1 MAIDQRAVRQRCK
14 GSTNAVSSTQQ
25 SASDGMPPFIRRR
38 TFSEAL
44 ALVVVLSLVAGMTSL
59 IAVATLRPSSKPWV
73 SHTGLSR
80 TPALAANGTQS
91 SDTDIRRSMH
101 IDYERRLET
110 ATRGGRK
117 PPVLTYLR
125 WLHIPKTGTSI
136 VNTFVRWGCTN
147 ISRDMF
153 VIPRLERPKDLEIP
167 VEATFM
173 WDWFFRNQSGREWLD
188 DHCKGRLVAPH
199 PTTKKSEYSFHL
211 HRPLQRWEI
220 PHTASMFRM
229 PRQRSYSNYMH
240 LSKHYNES
248 RKPIEPLRD
257 FLKREEFWSQ
267 HAKLLLGRKFRDKRV
282 ITVPEARIAARIV
295 SDFIPFAGLTEEFRL
310 SCRLFHAVFGGV
322 PHLVQ
327 FENVRPGL
335 DRYKHQGRRSE
346 SFRYDETEFG
356 DWRDEADEIV
366 YEAARN
372 RFWNDV
378 RRWKD
383 EIELDGL
390 GPVHIKQSA

>member
-1 MAIDQRAVRQRCK
+1 MTIDQRAVRQRSK
-14 GSTNAVSSTQQ
+14 GNIT
-25 SASDGMPPFIRRR
+25 SASATQESAADGMPPSIRQR
-38 TFSEAL
+38 TFSESL
-44 ALVVVLSLVAGMTSL
+44 AFIAVFSLVAGITAL
-59 IAVATLRPSSKPWV
+59 TAYTTFRPASKPWV
-73 SHTGLSR
+73 LHRDSSK
-80 TPALAANGTQS
+80 TPALAANGVQHDVS
-91 SDTDIRRSMH
+91 DIRQSMH
-101 IDYERRLET
+101 IDYERRLEA

-117 PPVLTYLR
+117 LPVLTYLR

-147 ISRDMF
+147 ISQDTF
-153 VIPRLERPKDLEIP
+153 VVPRLERPKDLEVS

-173 WDWFFRNQSGREWLD
+173 WDWFFRNKTGRQWLD
-188 DHCKGRLVAPH
+188 DHCKDRLVTPH
-199 PTTKKSEYSFHL
+199 PTTKKNEYSFHL

-220 PHTASMFRM
+220 PHTASVFRM

-248 RKPIEPLRD
+248 RQPFETLYD

-267 HAKLLLGRKFRDKRV
+267 HAKLLLGRKYRDQRV
-282 ITVPEARIAARIV
+282 ITIPEARTAAKIV
-295 SDFIPFAGLTEEFRL
+295 SDHIAFAGLTEEFRL
-310 SCRLFHAVFGGV
+310 SCRLFHAMFGGV
-322 PHLVQ
+322 PHLLQ

-335 DRYKHQGRRSE
+335 DRYKHKGRRTE
-346 SFRYDETEFG
+346 SFRYDETEFK

-378 RRWKD
+378 RKWKD

-390 GPVHIKQSA
+390 GPVHIKQSV